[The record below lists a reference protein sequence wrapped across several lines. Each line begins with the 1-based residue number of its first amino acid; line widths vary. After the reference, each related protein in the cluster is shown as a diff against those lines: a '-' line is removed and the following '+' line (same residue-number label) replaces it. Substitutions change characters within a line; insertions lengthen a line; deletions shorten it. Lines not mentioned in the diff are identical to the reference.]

1 MADTRWTNE
10 QLEAITEKDC
20 NLLVAA
26 AAGAGKTA
34 VLVERIIRK
43 ITCDDDPV
51 DIDKLLIVT
60 FTNAAATEMR
70 ERIAEAVSK
79 SLDKNPDSRLL
90 QRQLALLNKANIT
103 TIHSFCLDVIRNN
116 FHYIGLN
123 PGFKISDETE
133 ALLLKI
139 EALDDLF
146 EEIYSE
152 DTLKEEFFDLLEC
165 YGGNRDDQALKNLVL
180 TLYDF
185 IQSYPWPEEW
195 LKEKVDYFNIN
206 YPHYN
211 DFAKTRWGRILL
223 EYISVEL
230 MSLEE
235 RMEKAISVA
244 EASSGLEPYL
254 ENLQEEKRQIGSLID
269 ACIENASISEANS
282 IETNNTETNN
292 TEINNTDTNNIETS
306 RIITNNTDIGNTET
320 KNNKALNFEFCN
332 HSYGNNVWDNL
343 YNAFQNLTFNRLP
356 RCKKD
361 ADKEQQEYVKSI
373 RDEVKKQLKKLQ
385 NDIFISSSKDI
396 IEDLKHM
403 HPLLKYLAELVMKF
417 DNKYSEIKRSKSLL
431 DFNDLEHFC
440 LEILAVRDQDG
451 KISPSNAAREY
462 KERFEEILVD
472 EYQDSN
478 MVQEIILNIIS
489 RKDMGKPNI
498 FMVGD
503 VKQSIYRFRQAKPE
517 LFLEKYNKY
526 SSEKGGKYRKI
537 QLFKNFRSRRNVIDT
552 VNFIFSKIMSEKAG
566 ELNYDEKEALNFGAT
581 IYDEADAVSS
591 AEAADFANDV
601 NNSSDANII
610 NYINQADGSRS
621 ENVPASDKN
630 TELHIIEIES
640 EDKDNISSDE
650 DADDRVTDESVT
662 HYGNEDGYTNEDIY
676 DEDSNLADIYG
687 LFSDEPIDN
696 VKCEARLVSQ
706 KIQELMGSFRVYDNR
721 IKSYRPVEYRD
732 IVILLRST
740 RNWSDVF
747 VEELGS
753 QGIPVYADAG
763 SGFFKTIEVQIMLS
777 LLQVIDNPLQDIPLL
792 AVLRAPFAA
801 FTPDEMAD
809 IRLIDREATLYE
821 ALAKASGIEKY
832 ILIYDSSPDD
842 SNYQDGDNNTLTD
855 DNIPYH
861 SDTSVIYNTSVDD
874 NITIDEKLR
883 EKAAKFLETLEKW
896 RNKALYMS
904 TDELIWYLYT
914 DTGFY
919 SFVGA
924 MPGGEQRQA
933 NLRMLFEHARRF
945 EETSYR
951 GLFNF
956 INFINKIKVSRGD
969 MGSAKILGENENVVR
984 IMSIHKSKGLEFPV
998 VFLSGCGKGFNMQDL
1013 NKNIILHQELG
1024 FGPDYVDYEKRIS
1037 YPTMAKQA
1045 LRYQIKK
1052 ESLSEEMRILYVA
1065 LTRAKEKLI
1074 LTGTVKK
1081 ASASMTRWKEHS
1093 LVKSEKIPSY
1103 IILKGKNFL
1112 DWICPA
1118 LVQNEEYEHNIR
1130 IWSKDQF
1137 KIENTKEG
1145 DNAESANNIDNANSA
1160 GNTDNTGNMNDRN
1173 EINEINQFGSIEE
1186 VNNGEVKYRD
1196 EILKE
1201 IDRRLSWVYKYKN
1214 STAIPVK
1221 VSVTELKRRFVTE
1234 FVDEYPAYQMFPPT
1248 LVKKPAFL
1256 EQSKGLSSAEIGTV
1270 LHFVMQHLDLK
1281 HVREAAEIK
1290 SQVEKMVEIGLLN
1303 SQQASYVDI
1312 NKILRYFRSDIGQRM
1327 LSAARIYREVPFNI
1341 RISSNEILKVPGPEE
1356 MILLQ
1361 GVIDCFFEEKDGLVL
1376 LDYKTDYI
1384 SPNEGIHAI
1393 GRIKA
1398 RYATQ
1403 LKYYQMVLEKLL
1415 DQKVKEKYIYLF
1427 WNGETIKL

>member
-1 MADTRWTNE
+1 
-10 QLEAITEKDC
+10 L
-20 NLLVAA
+20 
-26 AAGAGKTA
+26 
-34 VLVERIIRK
+34 
-43 ITCDDDPV
+43 
-51 DIDKLLIVT
+51 
-60 FTNAAATEMR
+60 
-70 ERIAEAVSK
+70 
-79 SLDKNPDSRLL
+79 
-90 QRQLALLNKANIT
+90 
-103 TIHSFCLDVIRNN
+103 
-116 FHYIGLN
+116 
-123 PGFKISDETE
+123 
-133 ALLLKI
+133 
-139 EALDDLF
+139 
-146 EEIYSE
+146 
-152 DTLKEEFFDLLEC
+152 
-165 YGGNRDDQALKNLVL
+165 
-180 TLYDF
+180 
-185 IQSYPWPEEW
+185 
-195 LKEKVDYFNIN
+195 
-206 YPHYN
+206 
-211 DFAKTRWGRILL
+211 
-223 EYISVEL
+223 
-230 MSLEE
+230 
-235 RMEKAISVA
+235 
-244 EASSGLEPYL
+244 
-254 ENLQEEKRQIGSLID
+254 
-269 ACIENASISEANS
+269 
-282 IETNNTETNN
+282 
-292 TEINNTDTNNIETS
+292 
-306 RIITNNTDIGNTET
+306 
-320 KNNKALNFEFCN
+320 
-332 HSYGNNVWDNL
+332 
-343 YNAFQNLTFNRLP
+343 
-356 RCKKD
+356 
-361 ADKEQQEYVKSI
+361 
-373 RDEVKKQLKKLQ
+373 
-385 NDIFISSSKDI
+385 
-396 IEDLKHM
+396 
-403 HPLLKYLAELVMKF
+403 
-417 DNKYSEIKRSKSLL
+417 
-431 DFNDLEHFC
+431 
-440 LEILAVRDQDG
+440 
-451 KISPSNAAREY
+451 
-462 KERFEEILVD
+462 
-472 EYQDSN
+472 
-478 MVQEIILNIIS
+478 
-489 RKDMGKPNI
+489 
-498 FMVGD
+498 
-503 VKQSIYRFRQAKPE
+503 
-517 LFLEKYNKY
+517 
-526 SSEKGGKYRKI
+526 
-537 QLFKNFRSRRNVIDT
+537 
-552 VNFIFSKIMSEKAG
+552 
-566 ELNYDEKEALNFGAT
+566 
-581 IYDEADAVSS
+581 
-591 AEAADFANDV
+591 
-601 NNSSDANII
+601 
-610 NYINQADGSRS
+610 
-621 ENVPASDKN
+621 
-630 TELHIIEIES
+630 
-640 EDKDNISSDE
+640 
-650 DADDRVTDESVT
+650 
-662 HYGNEDGYTNEDIY
+662 
-676 DEDSNLADIYG
+676 
-687 LFSDEPIDN
+687 
-696 VKCEARLVSQ
+696 
-706 KIQELMGSFRVYDNR
+706 
-721 IKSYRPVEYRD
+721 
-732 IVILLRST
+732 
-740 RNWSDVF
+740 
-747 VEELGS
+747 

-763 SGFFKTIEVQIMLS
+763 SGFFKTTEVQIILS
-777 LLQVIDNPLQDIPLL
+777 LLQIIDNPLQDIPLL

-821 ALAKASGIEKY
+821 ALVKASGNNIF
-832 ILIYDSSPDD
+832 LDDNDSTS
-842 SNYQDGDNNTLTD
+842 SDNNTLAD
-855 DNIPYH
+855 DNLPYH
-861 SDTSVIYNTSVDD
+861 NDTSVIYNTPVDD

-1093 LVKSEKIPSY
+1093 LVNSEKIPSY
-1103 IILKGKNFL
+1103 IVLKGKNFL

-1137 KIENTKEG
+1137 KIENTKED
-1145 DNAESANNIDNANSA
+1145 DNAESADNLVNENNE
-1160 GNTDNTGNMNDRN
+1160 GNTDITDNINDRN
-1173 EINEINQFGSIEE
+1173 EINKIDLFGSKEE
-1186 VNNGEVKYRD
+1186 VNNGEVKHRD

-1234 FVDEYPAYQMFPPT
+1234 FVDEYPAYQMFTPT

-1270 LHFVMQHLDLK
+1270 LHFVMQHLNLK

-1290 SQVEKMVEIGLLN
+1290 SQVEKMVEIELLN
-1303 SQQASYVDI
+1303 SQQASYIDI
-1312 NKILRYFRSDIGQRM
+1312 DKILRYFRSDIGQRM
-1327 LSAARIYREVPFNI
+1327 LNAARIYREVPFNI

-1384 SPNEGIHAI
+1384 SPNEGTHAI